1 LLDHWF
7 LKERTNM
14 KDVRDDDLFRLSL
27 QPELSPE
34 EESKLEAW
42 LDAHP
47 DACAAW
53 EQDRALGRAL
63 QSLPDAPMS
72 SNFTARVMQE
82 LDLAEA
88 REERKSG
95 GWRLLWPRLGW
106 AAAALALTVFGVQQ
120 FRNAQRAQLVADAAL
135 VSKDIARLP
144 DAFRDFDVVES
155 LREIS
160 PASDDGILIALQ

>member
-1 LLDHWF
+1 
-7 LKERTNM
+7 M
-14 KDVRDDDLFRLSL
+14 KDVHEDDLFRLSL

-34 EESKLEAW
+34 EESRLEAW
-42 LDAHP
+42 LAAHP
-47 DACAAW
+47 DERAAW

-63 QSLPDAPMS
+63 QSLPDAPVS

-95 GWRLLWPRLGW
+95 GWRFLWPRLGW
-106 AAAALALTVFGVQQ
+106 ATAALALAVFGAQQ
-120 FRNAQRAQLVADAAL
+120 FRSNQRTQLASDAAL

-155 LREIS
+155 LGEIT

>member
-1 LLDHWF
+1 
-7 LKERTNM
+7 M
-14 KDVRDDDLFRLSL
+14 KDVREDDLFRLSM

-42 LDAHP
+42 LEAHP
-47 DACAAW
+47 DARAAW

-63 QSLPDAPMS
+63 QSLPDAPVS

-82 LDLAEA
+82 LDLEEA
-88 REERKSG
+88 RASRAASTSRH
-95 GWRLLWPRLGW
+95 WRSLWPRLGW
-106 AAAALALTVFGVQQ
+106 ATVAALALTLFGTQQ
-120 FRNAQRAQLVADAAL
+120 FRTAQRTQLASDAAL

-144 DAFRDFDVVES
+144 DAFRDFDVVDS
-155 LREIS
+155 LREIT

>member
-1 LLDHWF
+1 
-7 LKERTNM
+7 M
-14 KDVRDDDLFRLSL
+14 KDVREDDLFRLSM

-42 LDAHP
+42 LAAHP
-47 DACAAW
+47 DARTAW
-53 EQDRALGRAL
+53 EADRALGRAL
-63 QSLPDAPMS
+63 QALPDAPVS

-82 LDLAEA
+82 LDSAEA

-106 AAAALALTVFGVQQ
+106 AATALALTVFGVQH
-120 FRNAQRAQLVADAAL
+120 FRSTQRAQLAADAAL

-155 LREIS
+155 LRQIP